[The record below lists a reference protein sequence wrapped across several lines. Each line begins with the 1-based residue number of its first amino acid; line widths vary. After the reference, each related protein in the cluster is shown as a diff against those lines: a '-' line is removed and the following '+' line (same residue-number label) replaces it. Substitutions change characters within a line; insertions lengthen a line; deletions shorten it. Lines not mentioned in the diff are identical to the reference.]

1 MSKSRLLPL
10 VEALVSV
17 GDWLDVG
24 TTIVLVGEGAMDSW
38 LAGIGVIAGVV
49 ALEEMLSCCVV
60 DLLLL
65 TEAVSSLAVG
75 VDDCRIC
82 LCCCL
87 LLLVTLELLFL
98 ELPMV
103 AIVVLV

>member
-24 TTIVLVGEGAMDSW
+24 TTIVEEGAMDSW
-38 LAGIGVIAGVV
+38 LAGTGVITGVV
-49 ALEEMLSCCVV
+49 ALEEVLSCCVV

-75 VDDCRIC
+75 DDGCRIC

-87 LLLVTLELLFL
+87 LLLVTLEFLFL